1 MCVETYIIGYKN
13 EGESVLFF
21 VRADGGISFSGLI
34 DCFRLRDIDKIN
46 DILKENGV
54 KKLDFICW
62 THPDLDHS
70 KGLKDIIQNY
80 AS

>member
-1 MCVETYIIGYKN
+1 MYSSYYSDVNISRYKQIVYFEKHLCVETYIIGYKN

-46 DILKENGV
+46 DIL
-54 KKLDFICW
+54 
-62 THPDLDHS
+62 S
-70 KGLKDIIQNY
+70 KVSQE
-80 AS
+80 